1 MNFIGHWAHRLIAQ
15 RALLASLII
24 YTSLCVTLF
33 LSVGGDIAS
42 LTSDLD
48 FYLSAIVRALPD
60 RTSALAQEIYQ
71 SSPYVDPSYRL
82 GWHPTP
88 FYAYVFLAPLWLGG
102 SQLGLACLG
111 WVIGVL
117 TLISVFVIVRRH
129 FQDLPRWFELLF
141 MLIVP
146 LNFNFLVD
154 SLPVST
160 MSVAAMFVVLAF
172 AVPMRLLRVALLAC
186 AAMIRSN
193 FVVALACLV
202 LVLLLFR
209 PRAWRALLLDLIP
222 AVTMSVVFYNIFY
235 SSYPGSGLN
244 YLFSSL
250 SQGIDYSEHMGVELV
265 RGVLGV
271 NDEQELFQAD
281 LGLGDIW
288 QLMQQPQS
296 WSYVFN
302 LWMLKVS
309 ITLGFVHE
317 KLFLSEHG
325 FWLTKA
331 WRTGFFV
338 LVSLPG
344 SYAAALLMGMH
355 RIALLER
362 CVYAWVLCYLLLNSL
377 LIGDPRYLMGGYCF
391 LAFALLRLISL
402 VYPAPL
408 KPLQG

>member
-1 MNFIGHWAHRLIAQ
+1 MNLASYWAHRLLAQ
-15 RALLASLII
+15 RALLISLLI
-24 YTSLCVTLF
+24 YTGLCVALF

-48 FYLSAIVRALPD
+48 FYLSAVVRALPD
-60 RTSALAQEIYQ
+60 QVSGLAQGIYE

-82 GWHPTP
+82 GWYPTP
-88 FYAYVFLAPLWLGG
+88 FYSYVFLAPLWLGG

-111 WVIGVL
+111 WLIGVL
-117 TLISVFVIVRRH
+117 TLIGVFVIVRRH
-129 FQDLPRWFELLF
+129 LQGLPRGFELLF
-141 MLIVP
+141 MLMLP
-146 LNFNFLVD
+146 FNFNFLVD

-160 MSVAAMFVVLAF
+160 MSVAAMLIVLAF
-172 AVPMRLLRVALLAC
+172 AAPMRWLRVVLLVC
-186 AAMIRSN
+186 AAMTRSN
-193 FVVALACLV
+193 FVVALACLF

-209 PRAWRALLLDLIP
+209 PRDWRALLLDLVP
-222 AVTMSVVFYNIFY
+222 AVTVSAVFYRLFY

-244 YLFSSL
+244 YLL
-250 SQGIDYSEHMGVELV
+250 SAVYQGIDYAQPMGVELA
-265 RGVLGV
+265 RGVLGI

-281 LGLGDIW
+281 LGVGDLW
-288 QLMQQPQS
+288 RLMLKPQS

-309 ITLGFVHE
+309 IALGFVHE

-325 FWLTKA
+325 LWLTKA

-338 LVSLPG
+338 FVSLPG
-344 SYAAALLMGMH
+344 SYAAALLMCLR
-355 RIALLER
+355 RIPLLER
-362 CVYAWVLCYLLLNSL
+362 CIYAWVLCYLLLNSL

-402 VYPAPL
+402 LRPTPSKTL
-408 KPLQG
+408 